1 MLHNSF
7 RSAILNEAL
16 KLPPV
21 DKASVIDQ
29 LMAGFD
35 LSERQRI
42 DNAWANEAERRIDA
56 YDTGRISAKPVEEV
70 MREINAVCLATF
82 HTP

>member
-1 MLHNSF
+1 MQVQT
-7 RSAILNEAL
+7 ILNEAL

-29 LMAGFD
+29 LMASFD

-42 DNAWANEAERRIDA
+42 DDAWANEAERRIDA
-56 YDTGRISAKPVEEV
+56 YDTGRISAKPVEAV
-70 MREINAVCLATF
+70 MREINS
-82 HTP
+82 